1 MLTVADIA
9 MIALIGFSGLFAF
22 VRGFVRELFGVG
34 SWIGA
39 AVITFFG
46 YPFSTQLGR
55 ELIENRLFAEVAGI
69 AGLFVV
75 SLVTFSLIAHVVSD
89 QVRDSIFSGV
99 DRALGLAF
107 GLIRGLFVVAV
118 VLLGIHNFVAEEKLP
133 DWYKESSLAPIIL
146 KYSEQGLHEA
156 TKTYGLGGDGATKQ
170 QDGGKQDGGK
180 QDGQQQ
186 DGNKDGATSAPPH
199 NGQHGGTAPTPAP
212 TPSNPAPN
220 APESGHNAPAAPAP
234 TPAPTP
240 APAPAPAAT
249 PSAKPGYGI
258 EERKRLDDLF
268 TKKP

>member
-170 QDGGKQDGGK
+170 QDGGKQDGAK

-199 NGQHGGTAPTPAP
+199 NGQHGGAAPTPAP

-220 APESGHNAPAAPAP
+220 APESGHNAPA
-234 TPAPTP
+234 TPAPT
-240 APAPAPAAT
+240 PAPAPAAT

>member
-1 MLTVADIA
+1 LNTASELVQAFGEFFLEQLKA
-9 MIALIGFSGLFAF
+9 ANGLA
-22 VRGFVRELFGVG
+22 
-34 SWIGA
+34 
-39 AVITFFG
+39 
-46 YPFSTQLGR
+46 
-55 ELIENRLFAEVAGI
+55 
-69 AGLFVV
+69 V
-75 SLVTFSLIAHVVSD
+75 SLGTGGHRTRDVDDEDHTATFSLIAHVVSD

-170 QDGGKQDGGK
+170 QDGAK

-199 NGQHGGTAPTPAP
+199 DGQHGGAAPNHP

-220 APESGHNAPAAPAP
+220 APESGHNAPAA
-234 TPAPTP
+234 PAPTP

>member
-9 MIALIGFSGLFAF
+9 MIALIGLSGLFAF

-69 AGLFVV
+69 AGLFVI

-146 KYSEQGLHEA
+146 KYSQQGLHEA
-156 TKTYGLGGDGATKQ
+156 TKNYGVQQ
-170 QDGGKQDGGK
+170 QDNQQKDDEKQGGEKP
-180 QDGQQQ
+180 DGQQQ
-186 DGNKDGATSAPPH
+186 DGNKDGATAPAPH
-199 NGQHGGTAPTPAP
+199 DGQHGGAAPNHP
-212 TPSNPAPN
+212 TPSNPTANASDTNNAAP
-220 APESGHNAPAAPAP
+220 PAP
-234 TPAPTP
+234 TPAAPT
-240 APAPAPAAT
+240 PAAT